1 MDFIN
6 NIMDLEDDEYNISR
20 YSDDE
25 LYKILSLDSTVS
37 DNILETRIYQLISK
51 YNNYQTDVGNKLSK
65 FFVDVHTHF
74 FGDDD
79 GSVRDSDVVENFET
93 MIDIKK
99 REGEEN
105 DKNEVELVKEMETGD
120 EGYLD
125 EDGNKGDQEVVL
137 TKEVVTSKGAVNP
150 LIQQTIQRV
159 VSIDSQYREDKTFL
173 ATDFSFQLSEPLR
186 DVVSLS
192 LYSVQ
197 IPYTW
202 YTVNSNF
209 GSNFFFLKGDAPG
222 INTGEYDYQIQI
234 KPGNYTADNL
244 VLAINEVFQQQIATT
259 ADTDFG
265 NTNISYNVNNQITT
279 LSLYIEKNY
288 DELSYYLEFM
298 DWSTSLDSIN
308 SPRSTT
314 ILSFLG
320 FQERI
325 YYFNQLESRRRVDST
340 TGVSY
345 LLPSTTNASENESD
359 ETHKKFYLAEGYN
372 SMKIISY
379 LPDPT
384 VDGSGEFS
392 QGTPTIDLEFDITFD
407 LSVNKLYTRNELETA
422 LNNELTFNTNLINS
436 SIRRVDISNSLA
448 LGGDPQKSIYSLS
461 IYFNRNTTNNFKKK
475 KVLILFPE
483 EPDPPSGT
491 SRKVWTGATS
501 CFRYD
506 ASHNEL
512 SNIVSEYKT
521 VPQTTNTYIVESNP
535 YISLKCRKQYF
546 DISSNDYRFTLNNA
560 PDGLGN
566 FPEGY
571 LLIEYI
577 NEIDNAI
584 KRENDRTIDIVTN
597 PNGDFDL
604 TNTKATLTA
613 ASTVKIGID
622 LTKRFNTSQ
631 FIIEINE
638 TSFLRTTMNFLSSY
652 TSLMVT
658 TNGFEELVVNK
669 SEFEINAT
677 YSCFEDLLLTVKPD
691 PFGYG
696 NENMPEIPIRILP
709 CTIDDVVY
717 TSIPGNGLIFTT
729 YMQMQ
734 QAINA
739 AINRTMDYE
748 GFNALEGSSIVI
760 IDKNNEKLEASLTFQ
775 IEKYLSER
783 DFSLIAKDP
792 EYTTDPPIGIPSDV
806 SNVYMS
812 WKKNL
817 NFFDSS
823 VIEPGYI
830 LSDYVVDRNPYV
842 EIVLGET
849 IIQNIMYITEKNNT
863 FWIKPYVGGVTDL
876 FGLNDLSFSLI
887 PGEYTR
893 NQLVNELDRVIRTQ
907 PETANSRIELI
918 ETENSLENYA
928 KIRIEVQK
936 TYDASDF
943 KIVFYDPFSF
953 AACYPGVNS
962 VRTATFDN
970 TLGWTLG
977 FREYTIY
984 YVRSVTP
991 DASGVYVLDGN
1002 TTLSTDLYNYLL
1014 ITLDDFNQNRL
1025 NDGLVTIANKEK
1037 YIAAPQYANKSS
1049 YKCDPTTGRYVYETA
1064 NNENGNKL
1072 TQAQLYTLTEI
1083 ANSNTAVFTE
1093 SGENYGTGPF
1103 AKDVFGLI
1111 PIKTASL
1118 QNGNVYVEFGGTL
1131 QNQQRKYFGPVN
1143 INRMAVKLL
1152 TDKGDVVNLNGS
1164 NWSFSLVVE
1173 QLYQS

>member
-244 VLAINEVFQQQIATT
+244 VLAINEVFQQQLARA

-320 FQERI
+320 FQEQI

-658 TNGFEELVVNK
+658 TNGVEELVVNK

-760 IDKNNEKLEASLTFQ
+760 IDKNNEKLEASLRNIYQ
-775 IEKYLSER
+775 
-783 DFSLIAKDP
+783 
-792 EYTTDPPIGIPSDV
+792 
-806 SNVYMS
+806 
-812 WKKNL
+812 
-817 NFFDSS
+817 S
-823 VIEPGYI
+823 VI
-830 LSDYVVDRNPYV
+830 
-842 EIVLGET
+842 
-849 IIQNIMYITEKNNT
+849 
-863 FWIKPYVGGVTDL
+863 
-876 FGLNDLSFSLI
+876 
-887 PGEYTR
+887 
-893 NQLVNELDRVIRTQ
+893 LV
-907 PETANSRIELI
+907 
-918 ETENSLENYA
+918 
-928 KIRIEVQK
+928 
-936 TYDASDF
+936 
-943 KIVFYDPFSF
+943 
-953 AACYPGVNS
+953 
-962 VRTATFDN
+962 
-970 TLGWTLG
+970 
-977 FREYTIY
+977 
-984 YVRSVTP
+984 
-991 DASGVYVLDGN
+991 
-1002 TTLSTDLYNYLL
+1002 
-1014 ITLDDFNQNRL
+1014 
-1025 NDGLVTIANKEK
+1025 
-1037 YIAAPQYANKSS
+1037 
-1049 YKCDPTTGRYVYETA
+1049 
-1064 NNENGNKL
+1064 
-1072 TQAQLYTLTEI
+1072 
-1083 ANSNTAVFTE
+1083 
-1093 SGENYGTGPF
+1093 
-1103 AKDVFGLI
+1103 
-1111 PIKTASL
+1111 
-1118 QNGNVYVEFGGTL
+1118 
-1131 QNQQRKYFGPVN
+1131 
-1143 INRMAVKLL
+1143 
-1152 TDKGDVVNLNGS
+1152 
-1164 NWSFSLVVE
+1164 
-1173 QLYQS
+1173 